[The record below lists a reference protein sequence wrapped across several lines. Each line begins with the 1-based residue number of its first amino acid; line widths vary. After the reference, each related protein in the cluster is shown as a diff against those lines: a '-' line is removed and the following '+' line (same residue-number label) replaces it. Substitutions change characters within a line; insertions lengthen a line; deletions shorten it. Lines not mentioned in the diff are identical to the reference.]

1 MYRPLFLVFTA
12 AIWVTVGASAAEAP
26 SDYLSDNL
34 RSRVETLKVNASNTP
49 TDLVNIKP
57 RLATLWDWL
66 NAYALSGGYVPVNAT
81 QSISQ
86 MSAYPLTA
94 TNNRFAEFDRMIREF
109 TLRDENPRAFGTLV
123 ANLGPFEARSF
134 VTIEQSFT
142 VGTKAVEAGGG
153 FLIGRHFMPNHGRLQ
168 ATEPTAANFISIR
181 SSNPRVEF
189 THGTFPLSGM
199 HGGFRNARQTLVFRI
214 ASGRLSSGDIVT
226 LTYGDTSGG
235 STGFL
240 MSDVSSDRMPL
251 PVYLDFDGSK
261 NFMSLPIQPVVVTGT
276 SVAGV
281 HAFAPSV
288 VAINEPFDISVRAED
303 RFYNRATGPL
313 PSWQVSLNGNLL
325 SEIPASSKAIH
336 MIRDVRLDAAGVYRI
351 SVRSADGSIT
361 GIGNPILVEREP
373 KRRIYWGDTH
383 GHSGFA
389 EGVGTPERFMTWAR
403 DDARLDYVTHS
414 EHDIWLDDFE
424 WEVLRENVE
433 KYSVNNEFIAFLGYE
448 WTIRNTQGGHHNVLF
463 RNTQGR
469 RRVPAQTHG
478 TLSKLYQGLRT
489 QHDPADVVVIPHA
502 HQAGDYRLNDPLLEP
517 LIEVMSQHGTFEWF
531 GRMYLK
537 QGHQVGFTAASDN
550 HLSQPGYTAPRGR
563 GLSQRGGL
571 GALRAARKSRD
582 NLFDAMKDLASYATT
597 GDRMILDVSVNG
609 VEMGQRARFSL
620 ERKLRGRI
628 VGTAPIDTVTIF
640 RNDEAIWKQDYLQD
654 DAKRVSSS
662 GTFHVTFQSDS
673 EPTNRGD
680 NPRGWRLWQGTL
692 RLTGATLKE
701 VSGTDF
707 HNIDSQSLKVLDD
720 QTLAFSTLT
729 RGDTSSIVLDLENI
743 RRTGHIDIDL
753 AAAREFGGAPPIFR
767 PPQNIPASSVT
778 LAFSAM
784 KDGRVTTSLVQDD
797 YVDTVSLRSVVTDG
811 PDDVQFEF
819 DDLGDGHGDYYY
831 VRVLQANDA
840 MAWSSPIWVG
850 GYPKR

>member
-1 MYRPLFLVFTA
+1 MYRPLFLLITA
-12 AIWVTVGASAAEAP
+12 AIWLTTCASAAGATP
-26 SDYLSDNL
+26 DYLSDEL
-34 RSRVETLKVNASNTP
+34 RSRVETLKVDALNTP
-49 TDLVNIKP
+49 TDFVNIKQ
-57 RLATLWDWL
+57 RLGTLWDWL

-81 QSISQ
+81 QLISQ
-86 MSAYPLTA
+86 MSAYPLTSA
-94 TNNRFAEFDRMIREF
+94 NNRFAAIDRMISEF
-109 TLRDENPRAFGTLV
+109 ALRDENPHAFGTLV
-123 ANLGPFEARSF
+123 ANLGPFEARTF
-134 VTIEQSFT
+134 VTIEQTFT

-153 FLIGRHFMPNHGRLQ
+153 FLIARHFMPNYGQLQ
-168 ATEPTAANFISIR
+168 VTDPTADNYISIR

-189 THGTFPLSGM
+189 AHGAFPLAGM
-199 HGGFRNARQTLVFRI
+199 HGGFRNARQTLVFRL
-214 ASGRLSSGDIVT
+214 ASGRLNSGDTVT

-235 STGFL
+235 SIGFL

-251 PVYLDFDGSK
+251 PLYLDFDGSE

-288 VAINEPFDISVRAED
+288 IAIDEPFSISVRAED

-313 PSWQVSLNGNLL
+313 PSWRVSLNGELL
-325 SEIPASSKAIH
+325 SEIPASSEAIH
-336 MIRDVRLDAAGVYRI
+336 VIRDIRLDTAGVYRI
-351 SVRSADGSIT
+351 SVQSADGSIT
-361 GIGNPILVEREP
+361 GIGNPILVENDP
-373 KRRIYWGDTH
+373 QRRIYWGDTH

-389 EGVGTPERFMTWAR
+389 EGVGTPERFMEWAR

-424 WEVLRENVE
+424 WEVLRDNVE
-433 KYSVNNEFIAFLGYE
+433 TYTVDNEFSAFLGYE

-463 RNTQGR
+463 RSPQGR

-489 QHDPADVVVIPHA
+489 QHDPADIVVIPHA
-502 HQAGDYRLNDPLLEP
+502 HQSGDYRLNDPLLEP
-517 LIEVMSQHGTFEWF
+517 LIEIMSQHGTFEWF

-550 HLSQPGYTAPRGR
+550 HLSQPGYTAPKG
-563 GLSQRGGL
+563 GSLSQRGGL
-571 GALRAARKSRD
+571 GALRAERISRD
-582 NLFDAMKDLASYATT
+582 TLFDAMKDLASYATT
-597 GDRMILDVSVNG
+597 GDRIILDVTLNG
-609 VEMGQRARFSL
+609 VEMGQRASFSE
-620 ERKLRGRI
+620 ERRLRGRVI
-628 VGTAPIDTVTIF
+628 GTAPIDTVTIF
-640 RNDEAIWKQDYLQD
+640 RNDEAIWKQGYLQD
-654 DAKRVSSS
+654 DAKRLSSS

-692 RLTGATLKE
+692 RLTGATLRE

-707 HNIDSQSLKVLDD
+707 HNTNLQSLTVLDD
-720 QTLAFSTLT
+720 RTLEFSTHT

-743 RRTGHIDIDL
+743 RRTGRIDIEL
-753 AAAREFGGAPPIFR
+753 TAAREFGGAPPIFR
-767 PPQNIPASSVT
+767 TPQNIPAASVV
-778 LAFSAM
+778 LAFNAM
-784 KDGRVTTSLVQDD
+784 QDGRVTASLEQDN
-797 YVDTVSLRSVVTDG
+797 YVDSISLRAVVKDG
-811 PDDVQFEF
+811 LDDVHFEF

-840 MAWSSPIWVG
+840 IAWSSPIWVG
-850 GYPKR
+850 GYPKQ